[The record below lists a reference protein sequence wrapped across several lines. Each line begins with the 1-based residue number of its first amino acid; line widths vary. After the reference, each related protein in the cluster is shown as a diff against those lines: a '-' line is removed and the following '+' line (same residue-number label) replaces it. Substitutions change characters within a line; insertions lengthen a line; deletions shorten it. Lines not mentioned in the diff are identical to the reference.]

1 MGKIAWHCDHDCAEA
16 SAIAITA
23 AAGAKANTTGSSA
36 GASVTKNEA
45 RVVGAY
51 NKGMATL
58 TVAKG
63 GLMYEATIGG
73 QKFSYKPR

>member
-1 MGKIAWHCDHDCAEA
+1 
-16 SAIAITA
+16 
-23 AAGAKANTTGSSA
+23 
-36 GASVTKNEA
+36 
-45 RVVGAY
+45 
-51 NKGMATL
+51 MATF